1 MSAHTIKGLWAAGLL
16 CLLTTAALAQ
26 DAPYGDA
33 GAGEKVFAKCK
44 SCHQVGEN
52 AKSLSGPE
60 LNGVI
65 SRKAASVAGYNY
77 SDAMK
82 ASGLTWDEPTFRDY
96 MKNPKA
102 KVPGT
107 KMAFAGLSKDK
118 DVDDLVAY
126 LAQFA
131 ADGKKAP

>member
-1 MSAHTIKGLWAAGLL
+1 MIPNTVKTLFASTAFAFLA
-16 CLLTTAALAQ
+16 TAALAQ
-26 DAPYGDA
+26 QAGHGDA

-52 AKSLSGPE
+52 AKNLIGPE

-65 SRKAASVAGYNY
+65 GRKAASVAGYNY
-77 SDAMK
+77 SEAMK
-82 ASGLTWDEPTFRDY
+82 ASGLTWDEATFRDY
-96 MKNPKA
+96 IKNPKG

-107 KMAFAGLSKDK
+107 KMVFAGLSKDK
-118 DVDDLVAY
+118 DIDDLEAFLTQY
-126 LAQFA
+126 G